1 MSDLLMDFA
10 TNDLMI
16 TNGDLSLATGD
27 VAIQQDLQQRLQL
40 WLGEWFL
47 DTTKGVPYRQQILI
61 KNPNMDVVQADIT
74 GTVTDTPGIEQILD
88 INFSFNGP
96 GRALTVVVSAQTSSG
111 QVIQAQASV
120 NTPINGTI
128 EGTPT

>member
-1 MSDLLMDFA
+1 MSDLLMNFA
-10 TNDLMI
+10 TNDLQI
-16 TNGDLSLATGD
+16 TDGDLSLATGD

-61 KNPNMDVVQADIT
+61 KNPNMDVVQSDIT
-74 GTVTDTPGIEQILD
+74 NTVTDTPGIEQILD
-88 INFSFNGP
+88 INFAFDGP
-96 GRALTVVVSAQTSSG
+96 RRSLAVTVSAQTSSG
-111 QVIQAQASV
+111 QTIQAQASV
-120 NTPINGTI
+120 NSSINGTI